1 MSEDIVA
8 KAEALYSK
16 LDFDSIQP
24 RQYWTYERYF
34 DAAKMLPGLV
44 AEVNRLKQ
52 LIDHTVSNFLQLQPG
67 ITWDGGIAD
76 AMKAAVEEIKRLRIE
91 NERAE
96 RAHESLRQLAAKDA
110 EICIL
115 KTEACAAQKNIKR
128 RDDDINGLMKEL
140 ARWQQIAIKQRA
152 LINFIETEER
162 YAYSE
167 HVILSDDEISIAAKE
182 LGLQGY
188 KTNGHIEING
198 ERYVMESEQKAY
210 VERLEEAF
218 LDAYHA
224 KIYYGRI
231 YYKKDPGA
239 REERI
244 AETHAALEKIRM
256 G

>member
-1 MSEDIVA
+1 MTDDLISQ
-8 KAEALYSK
+8 AEALMGRPNGYAPS
-16 LDFDSIQP
+16 LITQIV
-24 RQYWTYERYF
+24 
-34 DAAKMLPGLV
+34 G
-44 AEVNRLKQ
+44 RL
-52 LIDHTVSNFLQLQPG
+52 
-67 ITWDGGIAD
+67 
-76 AMKAAVEEIKRLRIE
+76 VEEIKHLQADADFLHKFVDDPGSTLE
-91 NERAE
+91 
-96 RAHESLRQLAAKDA
+96 AALNAVREQSDVIRKQQAAFADA
-110 EICIL
+110 IR
-115 KTEACAAQKNIKR
+115 TAAATLTK
-128 RDDDINGLMKEL
+128 
-140 ARWQQIAIKQRA
+140 WQQIAIKQRA

-167 HVILSDDEISIAAKE
+167 HVILSDDEMSIAAKE

-198 ERYVMESEQKAY
+198 ERYVRESEQKAY

-231 YYKKDPGA
+231 YYKKDPGP

-244 AETHAALEKIRM
+244 AETHAALEKIRED

>member
-1 MSEDIVA
+1 MTNDLISQ
-8 KAEALYSK
+8 AEALIEKHDTSGY
-16 LDFDSIQP
+16 IH
-24 RQYWTYERYF
+24 R
-34 DAAKMLPGLV
+34 DATLLLPGLV
-44 AEVNRLKQ
+44 
-52 LIDHTVSNFLQLQPG
+52 S
-67 ITWDGGIAD
+67 
-76 AMKAAVEEIKRLRIE
+76 EIKRLQDE
-91 NERAE
+91 NDY
-96 RAHESLRQLAAKDA
+96 LRNGTCLGCVAKL
-110 EICIL
+110 E
-115 KTEACAAQKNIKR
+115 
-128 RDDDINGLMKEL
+128 EL
-140 ARWQQIAIKQRA
+140 AKWQQIAIKQRA

-167 HVILSDDEISIAAKE
+167 HVILSDDEMSIAAKE

-188 KTNGHIEING
+188 KTAHEPDGPIEING
-198 ERYVMESEQKAY
+198 ERYVKESEQKAY

-244 AETHAALEKIRM
+244 AETHAALEKIRR

>member
-1 MSEDIVA
+1 MTNDLISQ
-8 KAEALYSK
+8 AEALIEKHTTSGY
-16 LDFDSIQP
+16 IH
-24 RQYWTYERYF
+24 R
-34 DAAKMLPGLV
+34 DATLLLPGL
-44 AEVNRLKQ
+44 
-52 LIDHTVSNFLQLQPG
+52 
-67 ITWDGGIAD
+67 
-76 AMKAAVEEIKRLRIE
+76 VEEIKRLQADNDFLHKFVDDPGSTLEAALNAVRE
-91 NERAE
+91 
-96 RAHESLRQLAAKDA
+96 QLEVIRKQQAAFADA
-110 EICIL
+110 I
-115 KTEACAAQKNIKR
+115 KTAAATLTK
-128 RDDDINGLMKEL
+128 
-140 ARWQQIAIKQRA
+140 WQQIAIQQRA

>member
-1 MSEDIVA
+1 MSDILQE
-8 KAEALYSK
+8 AETLIEKHATSGY
-16 LDFDSIQP
+16 IH
-24 RQYWTYERYF
+24 R
-34 DAAKMLPGLV
+34 DATLLLPGLV
-44 AEVNRLKQ
+44 
-52 LIDHTVSNFLQLQPG
+52 S
-67 ITWDGGIAD
+67 
-76 AMKAAVEEIKRLRIE
+76 EIKRLQDE
-91 NERAE
+91 NDY
-96 RAHESLRQLAAKDA
+96 LRNGTCLGCVAKL
-110 EICIL
+110 E
-115 KTEACAAQKNIKR
+115 
-128 RDDDINGLMKEL
+128 EL
-140 ARWQQIAIKQRA
+140 AKWQQIAIKQRA

-167 HVILSDDEISIAAKE
+167 HVILSDDEMSIAAKE

-198 ERYVMESEQKAY
+198 ERYVKESEQKAY